1 VTDRRRVLSFRTGP
15 IGPDRKDRSG
25 VALGWVA
32 MEIQPAATDEEAAAI
47 AAAVEALWPKPL
59 LDGGAADRRPSVWK
73 FSGRWWS
80 QPIPL
85 RRARPWV

>member
-1 VTDRRRVLSFRTGP
+1 MDPSIT
-15 IGPDRKDRSG
+15 
-25 VALGWVA
+25 
-32 MEIQPAATDEEAAAI
+32 PAATDSEAVAIVAALD
-47 AAAVEALWPKPL
+47 ALWPQPTVAG
-59 LDGGAADRRPSVWK
+59 DGADRRPSVWK